1 MLSLSETPFLP
12 SSLLFY
18 TLATSHFVTKN
29 PTEPERQHLGRAE
42 VDKEGVAQFVKT
54 GACGQDSLL
63 THHILW
69 SKGMYWCS
77 LSFLLFAL
85 FFHSGALTHDLVLFS
100 LSQAPDP
107 LANPFLESPDSRI
120 QRCASSVSRVVLTIY
135 INHPVIFFP
144 QD

>member
-1 MLSLSETPFLP
+1 M
-12 SSLLFY
+12 
-18 TLATSHFVTKN
+18 TKN

-42 VDKEGVAQFVKT
+42 VDKEGVVQFMKA
-54 GACGQDSLL
+54 GACGQDS
-63 THHILW
+63 THASHLM
-69 SKGMYWCS
+69 GQGVYWCS
-77 LSFLLFAL
+77 LGFLLFAP
-85 FFHSGALTHDLVLFS
+85 FVHSGALTHDLVLFS

-107 LANPFLESPDSRI
+107 LVNPFLASPDSRI